1 MGNDDNNVNVEE
13 TPVNVDEQP
22 SDKWI
27 INIDEKIFYRHLPRS
42 NDYNLDHSRMVY
54 DLIGNNDV
62 EIRSV
67 NLALGPY
74 RRIQNVDEQSLEK
87 WIIDIDEKIFYRHLP
102 RSNDYNL
109 ANSRMVYDLI
119 GDNNLEIRS
128 VNFALGPY
136 RRILSE

>member
-42 NDYNLDHSRMVY
+42 NDYNL
-54 DLIGNNDV
+54 
-62 EIRSV
+62 
-67 NLALGPY
+67 
-74 RRIQNVDEQSLEK
+74 
-87 WIIDIDEKIFYRHLP
+87 
-102 RSNDYNL
+102 

-136 RRILSE
+136 QRILS